1 MHRRIVV
8 LDGRFFRMRIL
19 SRAAGDSG
27 HIILL
32 INQIEVHAVEVSDL
46 VKGYFLMEEGV
57 MGEDED
63 LFNEIILIGFLSG
76 LAVVKTNPDQFS
88 YKRADNEQ

>member
-1 MHRRIVV
+1 
-8 LDGRFFRMRIL
+8 MRIL
-19 SRAAGDSG
+19 SRAASDGG

-32 INQIEVHAVEVSDL
+32 VNQIEVHAVEVSDL